1 MAQRASGLP
10 PRPGGGAAAAI
21 YALLRKAFAA
31 ANASASTAE
40 SLVREYRAG
49 AQAMARCLTHNVH
62 MQSINLTHNCITQVG
77 KCISLS

>member
-1 MAQRASGLP
+1 MFLGFENRL
-10 PRPGGGAAAAI
+10 
-21 YALLRKAFAA
+21 
-31 ANASASTAE
+31 T
-40 SLVREYRAG
+40 SLQLECNQIGDAG